1 MPDTPEK
8 TNREN
13 QENQQ
18 GQPGLPVDR
27 FGGATVDPTKN
38 VLDLVQATIKRL
50 DDIADIRNA
59 KISEQFTDEKVH
71 IREILTLMRD
81 YEEKLKIAEAKRI
94 DSIRVVDVQAVQT
107 ANDKATAQAQVLA
120 TQVTTSAET
129 LRALVASTATASAA
143 QLVQII
149 TPITDRLALL
159 EKNQYQGAGKES
171 VTDPILSK
179 LIEKIDSLGASRS
192 EGEGRGVGLNQGWVL
207 LIGAAGLIGAILGI
221 ISFFR

>member
-1 MPDTPEK
+1 MAKVDSD
-8 TNREN
+8 NREN
-13 QENQQ
+13 QESQQ
-18 GQPGLPVDR
+18 GQPGIPVDKYE
-27 FGGATVDPTKN
+27 GATVDPTKN
-38 VLDLVQATIKRL
+38 VLDLVQAAVKRL
-50 DDIADIRNA
+50 DDLAAIKDKTLEDKLN
-59 KISEQFTDEKVH
+59 DERIH
-71 IREILTLMRD
+71 IREILSLTRD
-81 YEEKLKIAEAKRI
+81 YEEKLKVAETKRI

-171 VTDPILSK
+171 VTDPLMQQLLTEMKSTRDIVTQETGKNNGFNAAWLY
-179 LIEKIDSLGASRS
+179 
-192 EGEGRGVGLNQGWVL
+192 
-207 LIGAAGLIGAILGI
+207 LIGAVSLVGAVLGI